1 MVHGNLGCADACAG
15 VDCGQNSFCTIG
27 TCECED
33 GYTGEPCS
41 QFAAVHAQ
49 TNPRGETSCTTY
61 PEFMSYSHEVTAA
74 CCDDDSA
81 PCVAGLPTTCTEQC
95 SSVLIPMQLA
105 CDDFLG
111 VIDKQETVN
120 AAVST
125 CQHSS
130 PVQTHQHPCMD
141 IDGDGQVSTP
151 DLIQF
156 VSVFGRG
163 GVVSE
168 LGDVYLDL
176 PHAADTVHV
185 TDLLM
190 LLEDF
195 GREVTPAGCG
205 DAVVGEASEFLDP
218 VVTELASSIRGGYST
233 YRLSASLHG
242 TTRSLYSIEGARLG
256 AMRLP
261 AAYQASAPFGAN
273 VGGTSPAF
281 YDFHPDAEYD
291 SWLTVSISEAT
302 TSCSSGSCPLGNVGI
317 DFGSWTSSVPLRV
330 DDGAVFW
337 MDPNVAPGGEVVV
350 AQITV
355 PTGSS
360 GRVTM
365 GMQGH
370 STQGEDWDVH
380 QVVFTYPP

>member
-1 MVHGNLGCADACAG
+1 
-15 VDCGQNSFCTIG
+15 
-27 TCECED
+27 
-33 GYTGEPCS
+33 
-41 QFAAVHAQ
+41 
-49 TNPRGETSCTTY
+49 
-61 PEFMSYSHEVTAA
+61 
-74 CCDDDSA
+74 
-81 PCVAGLPTTCTEQC
+81 
-95 SSVLIPMQLA
+95 MQLA
-105 CDDFLG
+105 CDNFLG
-111 VIDKQETVN
+111 VIGMQETIN

-130 PVQTHQHPCMD
+130 LVQTHQHPCMD

-273 VGGTSPAF
+273 VGGTSSAF
-281 YDFHPDAEYD
+281 YYYHPAVEYD
-291 SWLTVSISEAT
+291 SWLTVGIT
-302 TSCSSGSCPLGNVGI
+302 DGNAAGLSHVGI
-317 DFGSWTSSVPLRV
+317 DFSSWTESTPLSV

-337 MDPNVAPGGEVVV
+337 MDPNAAPGGEVVV

-370 STQGEDWDVH
+370 SVRGADWDVH